1 MQRIAKFMKITVTT
15 TIKADLN
22 TVWDCWNNPEDI
34 KQWNAASE
42 DWHTTQSMVDLREG
56 GQFKSRM
63 EAKDG
68 SMGFDFTGTY
78 TKVDKPNRIE
88 YVMDDDREV
97 SIDFKQTEQAI
108 TVTETFDAEEQ
119 HDPEFQKQGW
129 QSILDKFAK
138 YVESK

>member
-1 MQRIAKFMKITVTT
+1 MKITVTT
-15 TIKADLN
+15 TVKADLN
-22 TVWDCWNNPEDI
+22 TAWDCWNNPEDI
-34 KQWNAASE
+34 KQWNTASE

-78 TKVDKPNRIE
+78 TKVDKPHRIE

-97 SIDFKQTEQAI
+97 SIDFKQTDHCI
-108 TVTETFDAEEQ
+108 MVTETFDAEEQ

-129 QSILDKFAK
+129 QSILDNFAK
-138 YVESK
+138 HVESK

>member
-1 MQRIAKFMKITVTT
+1 MKITVTT

-56 GQFKSRM
+56 GKFTSRM

-78 TKVDKPNRIE
+78 TKVDKLNRIE
-88 YVMDDDREV
+88 YVMDDDRAV
-97 SIDFKQTEQAI
+97 SIDFKQTDQGI
-108 TVTETFDAEEQ
+108 TVTETFDADDEYEP
-119 HDPEFQKQGW
+119 DFQKQGW
-129 QSILDKFAK
+129 QSILDNFAK
-138 YVESK
+138 HVESK

>member
-1 MQRIAKFMKITVTT
+1 MKITVTT

-78 TKVDKPNRIE
+78 TKVDKPNHIE

-97 SIDFKQTEQAI
+97 AIDFKQTEQGI

-129 QSILDKFAK
+129 QSILDNFAK
-138 YVESK
+138 HVEGRKQ

>member
-1 MQRIAKFMKITVTT
+1 MKINITT
-15 TIKADLN
+15 TINADLN

-56 GQFKSRM
+56 GKFKARM

-68 SMGFDFTGTY
+68 SIGFDFTGTY
-78 TKVDKPNRIE
+78 TKVEKPNHIE
-88 YVMDDDREV
+88 YVMDDGREV
-97 SIDFKQTEQAI
+97 SIDFKQTDQGI

-129 QSILDKFAK
+129 QSILDNFAK
-138 YVESK
+138 HVESK

>member
-1 MQRIAKFMKITVTT
+1 MKITVTT

>member
-1 MQRIAKFMKITVTT
+1 MKITVTT
-15 TIKADLN
+15 TINADLN

-56 GQFKSRM
+56 GKFKARM

-78 TKVDKPNRIE
+78 TTVNKPNHIE
-88 YVMDDDREV
+88 YVMDDNREV
-97 SIDFKQTEQAI
+97 LVTFEKTDEGV
-108 TVTETFDAEEQ
+108 TVTEIFDADNEYE
-119 HDPEFQKQGW
+119 PEYQKQGW
-129 QSILDKFAK
+129 QSILDNFARH
-138 YVESK
+138 VEGK

>member
-1 MQRIAKFMKITVTT
+1 MKITIAT
-15 TIKADLN
+15 TINADLN

-97 SIDFKQTEQAI
+97 SIDFKQADQGV
-108 TVTETFDAEEQ
+108 TVTEVFDAEDQ

-129 QSILDKFAK
+129 QSILDNFAK

>member
-1 MQRIAKFMKITVTT
+1 MKIAVTV

-22 TVWDCWNNPEDI
+22 TVWDLWNNPEDI

-78 TKVDKPNRIE
+78 TIVDKPNRIE

-97 SIDFKQTEQAI
+97 SIDFKQTEQGI
-108 TVTETFDAEEQ
+108 MVTETFDAEEQ

-129 QSILDKFAK
+129 QSILDNFAK
-138 YVESK
+138 HVEGKK

>member
-1 MQRIAKFMKITVTT
+1 MKITVTT
-15 TIKADLN
+15 TVNADLN

-42 DWHTTQSMVDLREG
+42 DWHTTQSMVDLRQG

-78 TKVDKPNRIE
+78 TKVNKPNRIE
-88 YVMDDDREV
+88 YVMDDDRQV
-97 SIDFKQTEQAI
+97 TIDFEQTDQDV
-108 TVTETFDAEEQ
+108 TVTEIFDAEEQ
-119 HDPEFQKQGW
+119 HDPEYQKQGW
-129 QSILDKFAK
+129 QSILDNFARH
-138 YVESK
+138 VESK

>member
-1 MQRIAKFMKITVTT
+1 MKITVTT
-15 TIKADLN
+15 TVNADLN

-34 KQWNAASE
+34 KQWNTASE
-42 DWHTTQSMVDLREG
+42 DWHTTQSMVALRQG

-78 TKVDKPNRIE
+78 TKIDKPNRIE
-88 YVMDDDREV
+88 YVMEDNREV
-97 SIDFKQTEQAI
+97 SIEFQQTEQGI
-108 TVTETFDAEEQ
+108 TVTEIFDAEEK

-129 QSILDKFAK
+129 QSILDNFAK
-138 YVESK
+138 HVEGRKQ

>member
-1 MQRIAKFMKITVTT
+1 MKITITT
-15 TIKADLN
+15 TINADLN

-97 SIDFKQTEQAI
+97 SIDFKQTEQGI

-119 HDPEFQKQGW
+119 HDAEYQKQGW
-129 QSILDKFAK
+129 QSILDNFAR